1 MRPAGRSAAPDRNR
15 APAGCVIAAMPT
27 MESLLIVWLSH
38 LAAGVDLVTGLLIAF
53 AVGEAAIRL
62 ARLSLTAFTGMPA
75 GHEAVRLRLGKWLAL
90 ALEFALASD
99 LIRTAVAPSWDE
111 IGKLAAIMA
120 LRTALNYFLER
131 EFEQAA
137 RLPLEPMRA
146 AA

>member
-1 MRPAGRSAAPDRNR
+1 MPA
-15 APAGCVIAAMPT
+15 
-27 MESLLIVWLSH
+27 LIVTIMAR
-38 LAAGVDLVTGLLIAF
+38 LAVAVDLVTGLIIAF
-53 AVGEAAIRL
+53 AVAEAVVRT
-62 ARLSLTAFTGMPA
+62 ARLCFERCARLPA
-75 GHEAVRLRLGKWLAL
+75 GDEAVRLRLGKWLAL

-99 LIRTAVAPSWDE
+99 IVRTAVAPSWDE

-137 RLPLEPMRA
+137 RMPPEAVRA